1 MPHKKMNKTKG
12 SLKQKKKSI
21 RKNKASQK
29 KVQKKN
35 QKKDQKKTQKKV
47 HQSEDN
53 KTIVVSEQKGE
64 PTKQLDK
71 NCCMCMQPIE
81 NKFFNPSKCM
91 QQHGSRAHRICSEC
105 WWGEFAKEGTN
116 HICPGCEKNM
126 PLPPKNTEKNKP
138 GATIILVD
146 E

>member
-1 MPHKKMNKTKG
+1 MKHKKTNKTKG
-12 SLKQKKKSI
+12 SLKQKTKSI

-29 KVQKKN
+29 KVQKK
-35 QKKDQKKTQKKV
+35 TQKKV
-47 HQSEDN
+47 QPVDN
-53 KTIVVSEQKGE
+53 KTAVVSEQQGE

-81 NKFFNPSKCM
+81 NKFFNPSKCI
-91 QQHGSRAHRICSEC
+91 QQHGSSRAHRICSEC

-126 PLPPKNTEKNKP
+126 PLPPKITEKTKP